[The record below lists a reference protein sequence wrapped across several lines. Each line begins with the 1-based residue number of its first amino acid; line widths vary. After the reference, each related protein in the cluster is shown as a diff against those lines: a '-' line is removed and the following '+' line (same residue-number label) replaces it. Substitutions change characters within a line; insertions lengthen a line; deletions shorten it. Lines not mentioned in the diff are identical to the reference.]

1 MIEGPMI
8 LLAGLLSGLA
18 LAGPVRADAP
28 RLGADGPAAAISA
41 CEAAALAEMQA
52 RHPDATEVQALE
64 DRVAVAE
71 TEGGRTEVTGD
82 GQFAVEV
89 GVWTPFT
96 YRCAYS
102 PASGQVTSLSLS

>member
-1 MIEGPMI
+1 ML
-8 LLAGLLSGLA
+8 LLAGLLAGLA
-18 LAGPVRADAP
+18 LAGPVRSDAP
-28 RLGADGPAAAISA
+28 RPGADGPAAAISA

-52 RHPDATEVQALE
+52 QHPDATEVQTLE
-64 DRVAVAE
+64 DRVVVAE
-71 TEGGRTEVTGD
+71 TEGGQTEVTGD

-102 PASGQVTSLSLS
+102 STSGQVTSLTLS